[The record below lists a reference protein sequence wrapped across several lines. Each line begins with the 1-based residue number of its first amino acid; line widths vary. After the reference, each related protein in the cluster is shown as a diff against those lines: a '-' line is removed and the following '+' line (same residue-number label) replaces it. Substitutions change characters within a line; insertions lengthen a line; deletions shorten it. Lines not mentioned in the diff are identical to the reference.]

1 MLNKTIYFSMISVG
15 NLPRNTIKAA
25 LVLLLLFMVGC
36 SAKQAPFLQV
46 NGTTMGTTY
55 HITLRQPSDEWTEQS
70 LKEALDLRLQ
80 AFNQLASTYIPD
92 SELNR
97 LNDAPVNEWYPVMPM
112 LFDILV
118 LSTEVSWVTNGA
130 FDITVAPLVNLWGF
144 GPVKHNGKPSDEAVA
159 KALETVG
166 FGEIELD
173 ILDKKVLKH
182 KDLHIDLSAI
192 AKGYGVDVVALW
204 LESLGT
210 KDYLVEIGGEMR
222 VAGLSPRGDQWRIG
236 VENPD
241 VENPETT
248 PIRLGNIGIATSG
261 DYRNYFEEEGVRYS
275 HTIDPNTGRP
285 ITHNLASVTVLD
297 ASCAYADALATAF
310 SVMGGDKT
318 LKLAEQ
324 MAIPVYIIEKSDAG
338 FARRYSSEF
347 APYLEQ
353 EK

>member
-1 MLNKTIYFSMISVG
+1 MLNKTIYFSMTSVG

-25 LVLLLLFMVGC
+25 FALLLLFLAAC
-36 SAKQAPFLQV
+36 SAKQAPYLQIS
-46 NGTTMGTTY
+46 GSTMGTTY
-55 HITLRQPSDEWTEQS
+55 HITLRQPGDEWTDAA

-97 LNDAPVNEWYPVMPM
+97 LNSAPVGAGHAVMPM
-112 LFDILV
+112 LFDIL
-118 LSTEVSWVTNGA
+118 LLATEVSWLSNGA
-130 FDITVAPLVNLWGF
+130 FDVTVGPLVDLWGF
-144 GPVKHNGKPSDEAVA
+144 GPVKHDGKPNDEAVN
-159 KALETVG
+159 KALAQVG
-166 FGEIELD
+166 FDQIELD
-173 ILDKKVLKH
+173 LLDKKVLKH
-182 KDLHIDLSAI
+182 RELHIDLSAI

-210 KDYLVEIGGEMR
+210 SDYLVEIGGEMR

-241 VENPETT
+241 VENSDTI
-248 PIRLGNIGIATSG
+248 PIRLGNIGVATSG

-297 ASCAYADALATAF
+297 PSCAFADAMATAF
-310 SVMGGDKT
+310 SVMGGDKA

-324 MAIPVYIIEKSDAG
+324 LQIPIYLIEKSEAG
-338 FARRYSSEF
+338 FVRRYSSTF